1 MYACAYTVYKLQVN
15 NNVSICIHSAGKFK
29 VAILIPLDKYKLYYY
44 MYFILF
50 CYQTWFYDDFACN
63 SNLSD
68 KIIFPNVRRPW
79 DIQFLF

>member
-15 NNVSICIHSAGKFK
+15 AGKFK

-44 MYFILF
+44 MYFIILF

-63 SNLSD
+63 FNLSD